1 MGDFRDYIAIDP
13 NIRFGKP
20 CIVGTRISVT
30 DILSWLASDMS
41 IEEILED
48 HPALTRAHI
57 LAALAFSAER
67 GNVVKLVAAKWS
79 I

>member
-20 CIVGTRISVT
+20 CIIGTRISVT

-48 HPALTRAHI
+48 HPVLTKAHV

-67 GNVVKLVAAKWS
+67 GNVAKLVAAK
-79 I
+79 

>member
-1 MGDFRDYIAIDP
+1 MGAFRDYIAIDP
-13 NIRFGKP
+13 NIQFGKP

-30 DILSWLASDMS
+30 DILGWLASDMS

-48 HPALTRAHI
+48 HPVLTKDHI

-67 GNVVKLVAAKWS
+67 GNVAKLVSAK
-79 I
+79 